1 MQQRREDEVNYVHD
15 VEFEDAC
22 KTGGRRGTGGI
33 QKEKKKQNDTKRN
46 ETKKNST
53 EVELDGWAVA
63 GVKASRADG

>member
-1 MQQRREDEVNYVHD
+1 MVRD

-33 QKEKKKQNDTKRN
+33 QKEKKSRMIRN
-46 ETKKNST
+46 ETKQKNST

>member
-1 MQQRREDEVNYVHD
+1 MGSGLLFVFASTRVCMLWLEL
-15 VEFEDAC
+15 DAFH
-22 KTGGRRGTGGI
+22 TET
-33 QKEKKKQNDTKRN
+33 QTKRN